1 MLGKLY
7 GVGVGPGDP
16 ELMTLKAMRTIEE
29 ADIICA
35 PAKEIEK
42 SVAYQIA
49 LQNVPDMAA
58 KERIG
63 LDIPMVKDKDRVK
76 EAHAL
81 AADIIEEKI
90 REGKQ
95 VAFIALGD
103 ISIYASFSYI
113 QAIIKERGYETIM
126 VSGIPSFIA
135 IAAKLNIPLVLDDE
149 ILEIIPAT
157 YYFEKPLARR
167 NKVYMKAGN
176 CISHLKPEMAK
187 AKEAYILEN
196 LDMESEKILQ
206 KEEITDNMD
215 RFGYFTTGIIKN

>member
-16 ELMTLKAMRTIEE
+16 ELMTLKAIRTIEE

-42 SVAYQIA
+42 SVAYRIA
-49 LQNVPDMAA
+49 LQNVAIMAD
-58 KERIG
+58 KEKIG
-63 LDIPMVKDKDRVK
+63 LDIPMVKDKDVVK
-76 EAHAL
+76 RAHL
-81 AADIIEEKI
+81 VAADIIEEKI
-90 REGKQ
+90 KEGKR
-95 VAFIALGD
+95 VVFIALGD

-113 QAIIKERGYETIM
+113 QAIIKERGYETVM

-157 YYFEKPLARR
+157 YHFEKALVRR

-176 CISHLKPEMAK
+176 CIEYLKPEVAE

-196 LDMESEKILQ
+196 LGMENEKLLQ
-206 KEEITDNMD
+206 KEEIENSKVK
-215 RFGYFTTGIIKN
+215 FGYFTTGIIKN

>member
-16 ELMTLKAMRTIEE
+16 ELMTLKAVKTIEE
-29 ADIICA
+29 ADIIMA
-35 PAKEIEK
+35 PTKEIEK

-49 LQNVPDMAA
+49 LKNVPSMAD

-63 LDIPMVKDKDRVK
+63 LDIPMVKDKDRVRQAHI
-76 EAHAL
+76 EASA
-81 AADIIEEKI
+81 IIEEKLK
-90 REGKQ
+90 EGKK
-95 VAFIALGD
+95 VVFIALGD

-113 QAIIKERGYETIM
+113 HAIIKERGYETVMI
-126 VSGIPSFIA
+126 SGIPSFIA

-157 YYFEKPLARR
+157 YYFEKPSVKT

-176 CISHLKPEMAK
+176 CIEYLKPEMAK

-196 LDMESEKILQ
+196 LGMENERILQ
-206 KEEITDNMD
+206 KEEIAKNIDK
-215 RFGYFTTGIIKN
+215 FGYFTTGIIKN